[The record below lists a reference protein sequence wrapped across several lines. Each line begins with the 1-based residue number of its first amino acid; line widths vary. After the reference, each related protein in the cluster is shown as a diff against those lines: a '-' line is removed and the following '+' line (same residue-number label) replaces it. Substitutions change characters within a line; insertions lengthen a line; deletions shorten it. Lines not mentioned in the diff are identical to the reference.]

1 MVCFEW
7 LNLIAINASNVNANV
22 VDVGEDFEENMFG
35 VGVSIEEFSCV
46 LVTREPSLLRKLPV
60 CHLHV

>member
-7 LNLIAINASNVNANV
+7 LNLIAINAFNVNANV

-60 CHLHV
+60 FHLHV